1 MYLHVH
7 FQNRLTFLSLV
18 ILFIFNI
25 DLSFY
30 LCELKN
36 LCFLYFLSLSLS
48 LSPFSSLSF
57 TPYPW
62 LPHHYHHP
70 WWSSPQVTIVS
81 STSPM
86 TFLHHDTHSF
96 HCHFKSLKNGKSSI
110 FSFFKYS
117 QCIVWGLG
125 YCLLGFGFC
134 LWALKILGLH
144 GCWFWLLI
152 FVIRVC
158 IFIGLIIRLELLDIV
173 VGPTWIY
180 LIFVDWVCLYLG
192 WFGIASRI
200 GRGKFGA

>member
-110 FSFFKYS
+110 FFLSLNIHSALFGDLG
-117 QCIVWGLG
+117 IV
-125 YCLLGFGFC
+125 Y
-134 LWALKILGLH
+134 WALDFVYGL
-144 GCWFWLLI
+144 WK
-152 FVIRVC
+152 
-158 IFIGLIIRLELLDIV
+158 
-173 VGPTWIY
+173 Y
-180 LIFVDWVCLYLG
+180 
-192 WFGIASRI
+192 
-200 GRGKFGA
+200 